1 MSLHLDE
8 LSSTKGYIL
17 KVVNEYLPLGFD
29 LLLEKGLLNMNYF
42 KYEQS
47 VKHFLG
53 PKKSGNQDFFPQK
66 LGGYQEFFSIKSND
80 FIQNYK

>member
-17 KVVNEYLPLGFD
+17 KVLPLGFD

-53 PKKSGNQDFFPQK
+53 KKKSGNQDFFSQK
-66 LGGYQEFFSIKSND
+66 SGGYQEFFSIKSND
-80 FIQNYK
+80 FIQNFK